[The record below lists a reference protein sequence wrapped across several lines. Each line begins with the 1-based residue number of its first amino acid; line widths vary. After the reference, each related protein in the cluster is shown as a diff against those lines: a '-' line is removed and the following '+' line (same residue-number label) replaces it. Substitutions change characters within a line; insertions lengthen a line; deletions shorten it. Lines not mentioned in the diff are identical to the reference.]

1 MFTEYLYPQSVEE
14 AFNLLEQSAGSARL
28 VAGGTDLALH
38 PPAEVS
44 TLLDLSR
51 LDLQAIT
58 SDEDGFHIGAAATLT
73 DVAGYGPFSE
83 VWSGVL
89 TAMLAQ
95 VASPLHRNVASIGGH
110 LARGRL
116 SDVVPV
122 LLAIDAQVRFYE
134 GEYRRMDLSE
144 FYRTRR
150 NRSPL
155 VITGVDLSADTGRA
169 AFRKFA
175 RTTYDLA
182 ILNVACAVRLDGDT
196 VSWARVVVGERPTL
210 AVELPEASSV
220 LLGAQLEPDTIS
232 AAARA
237 ASQSVE
243 VRSDPRGSAEYR
255 RHLTEVLVRRCL
267 TEVAGQVVYA

>member
-14 AFNLLEQSAGSARL
+14 AFNLLERSGGSARL

-58 SDEDGFHIGAAATLT
+58 SDDDGFHIGAAATLT

-155 VITGVDLSADTGRA
+155 VITGVDLSVDTGRA

-182 ILNVACAVRLDGDT
+182 ILNVACGVRLDGDT

-220 LLGAQLEPDTIS
+220 LIGAQLEPDTIS

-237 ASQSVE
+237 ASESVE

-267 TEVAGQVVYA
+267 GEIAGQVVYA